1 MLDIFTDRSIIEGHV
16 KAAAVALRF
25 KEGRV
30 CYMSTEAVTTV
41 FKTEIQGITIAKF
54 MAMTIKE
61 TQNKDI

>member
-1 MLDIFTDRSIIEGHV
+1 MLDIFTDGSTIEGHV
-16 KAAAVALRF
+16 GAAAVAPRF

-30 CYMSTEAVTTV
+30 CYIGTEAVTTV
-41 FKTEIQGITIAKF
+41 FKTKIQGITMITL